1 MFTGGSGRALLR
13 YPRLAAL
20 ATRECPA
27 WLWSPDGSRI
37 LWANAIGAAIF
48 GAATVD
54 ACTEKCFHESE
65 LAAAQVIRLAAML
78 PTGGQERLERLRGFG
93 ARFGRSLV
101 CACSRIVADDGKAA
115 VLIAATEAAGPI
127 LSLAERVRR
136 LFADNEEPVAA
147 FLPDGRL
154 LYANAEGERWL
165 AGATLD
171 ALGLDKLAAATLRDG
186 SARASARRNDES
198 VEVVGTRLG
207 QDSIGQDGHSVLVFT
222 IWPGTGVK
230 PAARD
235 VGRPLE
241 MPAPTRDG
249 SASTLASSTP
259 SPALAPPQGRAAG
272 GSASTPERRHPLRF
286 VWEMDADNRFRVA
299 SDEFIQLVGPAAALL
314 GRPWHEIA
322 AALELDP
329 GDRVIR
335 AIAGRETWS
344 GITVSW
350 PLPMGV
356 PRDGQQQTLR
366 MPVELSG
373 LPVFD
378 RDRMF
383 RGYRGFGV
391 CRDLG
396 QIDGLAHRSDQETP
410 RVSVSMPAPA
420 AAPPADTMASAPA
433 DEPSEQKT
441 SDAAAT
447 PASATPEFD
456 PALANV
462 VPFRPSSATESK
474 AAPGLS
480 AIERRAFRELA
491 QELTSRLRG
500 GHPAA
505 PGEIAAADPAASAAA
520 QTGREEPNQDL
531 SQAVRQAMSAEMRE
545 KPSEPGGVET
555 SEATG
560 DPPAGARPSEAAP
573 EAAAAPFDAIA
584 EQVLLDR
591 IPIGVLVYR
600 HDKLLFA
607 NRHFLDLSGYGDL
620 AVIEA
625 AGGLSTLIADP
636 GAADTLADAAGAQA
650 LAIISRDGDKLP
662 VEGRMIKV
670 PWSGSPAIAMIL
682 TKAAG
687 ASETVEPIEQP
698 RDSESEPAS
707 AVPPAE
713 FVAKIS
719 HEIRNPL
726 TAITGFAEAMM
737 TERFGPIGNEHY
749 REYIKDIHAAGT
761 HLTSVLN
768 DLFDL
773 SRAESSGVNL
783 TFVNVNLNELTQGCV
798 AMMQP
803 QANRARIII
812 RTALTI
818 GLPPVIADERVLRQ
832 IVLGLLSNSI
842 RLTGPGGQII
852 ISTVFS
858 DAQEAVLRV
867 RDTGSGMSQKDIE
880 AALEPFRGLETS
892 VRLGSPPTGFSLP
905 LTKALTEANHAH
917 FSIKSSPEAGT
928 LIEIAFPSNRLVAA

>member
-20 ATRECPA
+20 ATREWPA
-27 WLWSPDGSRI
+27 WLWSADGTRI
-37 LWANAIGAAIF
+37 LWANATGAAIF
-48 GAATVD
+48 GAATAD
-54 ACTEKCFHESE
+54 ACAKECFDVSE
-65 LAAAQVIRLAAML
+65 LAAAQVIRLAATL
-78 PTGGQERLERLRGFG
+78 PAGGQERLERLRSFG

-101 CACSRIVADDGKAA
+101 CACSRVVADDGKAA
-115 VLIAATEAAGPI
+115 VLIAATEAAGPA
-127 LSLAERVRR
+127 LPLAERVRR
-136 LFADNEEPVAA
+136 LFAESEEPVAA

-165 AGATLD
+165 GGAGTVD
-171 ALGLDKLAAATLRDG
+171 TLGLDKLAAATLGDG
-186 SARASARRNDES
+186 STRTSARLNGES
-198 VEVVGTRLG
+198 VEVVGTCLG
-207 QDSIGQDGHSVLVFT
+207 QNANSVLLF
-222 IWPGTGVK
+222 IIEPGTEAKAAIK
-230 PAARD
+230 PAVRA
-235 VGRPLE
+235 VAGPLE
-241 MPAPTRDG
+241 ISAPAPDRP
-249 SASTLASSTP
+249 ASVLASSTSAP
-259 SPALAPPQGRAAG
+259 TVAPPQDRAAG
-272 GSASTPERRHPLRF
+272 SASSTPERRHPLRF
-286 VWEMDADNRFRVA
+286 VWEMDADNRFRIA
-299 SDEFIQLVGPAAALL
+299 SDEFIQLVGPAAALF

-329 GDRVIR
+329 ADNVIR

-344 GITVSW
+344 GVTVSW
-350 PLPMGV
+350 PV
-356 PRDGQQQTLR
+356 PKNGKQQTLR
-366 MPVELSG
+366 VPVELSG

-378 RDRMF
+378 RDRVF

-391 CRDLG
+391 CRELG
-396 QIDGLAHRSDQETP
+396 QINGLERRSDREEPLVGVLVT
-410 RVSVSMPAPA
+410 APA
-420 AAPPADTMASAPA
+420 ATRPAAPPADTMAPA
-433 DEPSEQKT
+433 RVDEPSPQKT
-441 SDAAAT
+441 SDAGAA
-447 PASATPEFD
+447 PASAEPNIE
-456 PALANV
+456 PASANV
-462 VPFRPSSATESK
+462 VPFRPSSAIEPK

-500 GHPAA
+500 GHTAA
-505 PGEIAAADPAASAAA
+505 TGEIAAESGQDLS
-520 QTGREEPNQDL
+520 QDFSSQEQDL
-531 SQAVRQAMSAEMRE
+531 SQAVRQAMSGQTRE
-545 KPSEPGGVET
+545 EPVGVAT
-555 SEATG
+555 SQAPGNSLTNE
-560 DPPAGARPSEAAP
+560 RPSEAAP
-573 EAAAAPFDAIA
+573 QAAAASFDAIT

-600 HDKLLFA
+600 HDKPLYA

-620 AVIEA
+620 AALEA

-636 GAADTLADAAGAQA
+636 GAQPGATDALADAAGAQA
-650 LAIISRDGDKLP
+650 LVIVSREGDKLP

-670 PWSGSPAIAMIL
+670 SWSGSPAIALIL
-682 TKAAG
+682 TKARTAT
-687 ASETVEPIEQP
+687 ETVERIDQL
-698 RDSESEPAS
+698 RYSKSEPVS
-707 AVPPAE
+707 AMPPAE

-761 HLTSVLN
+761 HLTSMLN

-773 SRAESSGVNL
+773 SRVETSGVDL
-783 TFVNVNLNELTQGCV
+783 TFVNVNLNELTQRCV

-818 GLPPVIADERVLRQ
+818 GLPPVIADEQALRQ

-852 ISTVFS
+852 VSTVFS

-880 AALEPFRGLETS
+880 AALEPFRVLETS
-892 VRLGSPPTGFSLP
+892 ASLGSSPAGFSLP
-905 LTKALTEANHAH
+905 LTKALAEANHAH
-917 FSIKSSPEAGT
+917 FSIKSAPEAGT